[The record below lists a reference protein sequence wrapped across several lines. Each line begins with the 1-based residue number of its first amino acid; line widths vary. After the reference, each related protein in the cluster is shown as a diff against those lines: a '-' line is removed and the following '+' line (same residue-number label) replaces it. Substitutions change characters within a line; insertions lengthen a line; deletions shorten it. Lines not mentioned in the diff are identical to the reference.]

1 MRRNGYTVSQQT
13 EEFCGYIP
21 DGRDTMKRQVRYLI
35 YTGVFA
41 ALLLLLYLLLVLFAT
56 VPNSA
61 ITRKMLDSAVYISNE
76 KPYVFSEDGQHQNI
90 TDNLADQMWLNI
102 GWHMGIGDP
111 FVSALDTRYCD
122 GMEYGPTMG
131 LFLSVTRGYEAN
143 TDYTRYWHGTAGIM
157 RVLHLFTDIHGIKI
171 LGMVCLVWLLWRTL
185 RVLLRSGHW
194 DMGVCL
200 LLSLFLVQVWNLRL
214 SVEYQP
220 CFLICFGLC
229 PAFLRLERRGDFYL
243 NLLAIVAGTLTAFFD
258 FLTTETITI
267 LIPLILVLAIRSR
280 ECRLESPQ
288 KVMGMLLRCGI
299 CWALAYLGTFAVKW
313 GAVSLATGENHLL
326 SAFDSVGQRVN
337 GVVTER
343 NAQKMPGML
352 ASIVSNLSVLFEGTS
367 RTEYWIVISNLVIIT
382 ILIYT
387 IYRIYRIRQKPCP
400 GTAFILI
407 LGSIVL
413 LRYSILANHSYLHSF
428 FTYRALASTI
438 LAVLTAMLINLQP
451 RKRGR

>member
-1 MRRNGYTVSQQT
+1 
-13 EEFCGYIP
+13 
-21 DGRDTMKRQVRYLI
+21 MKRKVRYLI
-35 YTGVFA
+35 YIGVFT

-61 ITRKMLDSAVYISNE
+61 ITGKMMDSAVYLSNE

-122 GMEYGPTMG
+122 GMEYGPSMG
-131 LFLSVTRGYEAN
+131 LFLSVTRGCEAN
-143 TDYTRYWHGTAGIM
+143 TDYTRYWHGTAGIL
-157 RVLHLFTDIHGIKI
+157 RVLHLFTDIHGIRI
-171 LGMVCLVWLLWRTL
+171 LGMVSLVWLLWRTL
-185 RVLLRSGHW
+185 RILLRSGHW

-200 LLSLFLVQVWNLRL
+200 LFSLFWVQVWNLRL

-267 LIPLILVLAIRSR
+267 LIPLLLVVAIRSR
-280 ECRLESPQ
+280 ECRLESPR
-288 KVMGMLLRCGI
+288 KVLGMLLCCGI

-313 GAVSLATGENHLL
+313 GAVSLATGENHFL
-326 SAFDSVGQRVN
+326 SAFNSVGQRVN
-337 GVVTER
+337 GAVTEG
-343 NAQKMPGML
+343 NVQKMPGML
-352 ASIVSNLSVLFEGTS
+352 AAVVSNLSVLFEGTS
-367 RTEYWIVISNLVIIT
+367 RMEYRMVIFNLIIIA
-382 ILIYT
+382 ILFFA
-387 IYRIYRIRQKPCP
+387 IYRMYRIRKTLRP
-400 GTAFILI
+400 GTVFILL

-428 FTYRALASTI
+428 FTYRALASTM
-438 LAVLTAMLINLQP
+438 LAGLLAMLINLRPGKQWG
-451 RKRGR
+451 K